1 MGESPWWARARPS
14 TNLEDVQAQ
23 RPLCH
28 CLEVLCPHPLSS
40 RSVSLSDVA
49 DGGGETSFQTRRR
62 LEERGRRQERRL
74 QECVCSS
81 WKAAV
86 KTVHGGGAMAKAAI
100 QAQLDALLG
109 KERNVPVAEVSR
121 LSRRHAC
128 ARGLVAQARGKYS
141 LLPAGRGIHP
151 ARGTGTSV
159 SQGAD
164 PSAALR
170 FGRRLRMPAAA
181 CVGPQGLRPA
191 LCSVPTGRCASTT
204 TKSTS
209 TGCVA
214 ARRIFCSR
222 IPAPTWARG
231 STSRTSR
238 WVDMAVSVCE
248 RPASERALPSHA
260 RAVCTGEGGVGR
272 AVAREARRVGL
283 RLRALR
289 VSPRPR
295 GKA

>member
-1 MGESPWWARARPS
+1 MRARPCGAS
-14 TNLEDVQAQ
+14 AWQVQPASCWP
-23 RPLCH
+23 RDPSGAWH
-28 CLEVLCPHPLSS
+28 
-40 RSVSLSDVA
+40 
-49 DGGGETSFQTRRR
+49 GN
-62 LEERGRRQERRL
+62 
-74 QECVCSS
+74 EC
-81 WKAAV
+81 
-86 KTVHGGGAMAKAAI
+86 
-100 QAQLDALLG
+100 Q
-109 KERNVPVAEVSR
+109 P
-121 LSRRHAC
+121 
-128 ARGLVAQARGKYS
+128 
-141 LLPAGRGIHP
+141 GRGSLCRAP
-151 ARGTGTSV
+151 LWPQAS
-159 SQGAD
+159 
-164 PSAALR
+164 
-170 FGRRLRMPAAA
+170 MPAAA

-260 RAVCTGEGGVGR
+260 RALCTGEGGVGR